1 MERKERQV
9 VLFEDE
15 TLTNNEVLSLIGL
28 WSTDYQRTIKRI
40 NLSKNE
46 IAGMAAILNLLKNL
60 EELILD

>member
-15 TLTNNEVLSLIGL
+15 ALTNNEVLSLIGL
-28 WSTDYQRTIKRI
+28 WSTDYQRTVKRI

-46 IAGMAAILNLLKNL
+46 IAGMAVILNLLKNL